1 MNILSIPVIIGSLS
15 NFASLCKTVTY
26 CDFNPTNPIIFERII
41 TDFSENNFKVVEMK
55 NSYAIYQV
63 DNEGEFFVEGSFET
77 NSPFYQYLD
86 KELYYLGPGNYF
98 INANGTLYNL
108 LSKEIVNE
116 ELNQASYQINK
127 NAFNAEEMFN
137 TTLYNESTIN
147 KANISS
153 PFNKYAG
160 SYVDSRGFRVIN
172 NDYYFKTLNNFP
184 SNTKGLCGIISL
196 SIMLTYLDTFY
207 NNDFIKDTALYEGK
221 PLIQKTIS
229 DYYSSQTYIDFCDI
243 NLMPYPSD
251 SLRDLLYSKE
261 FNTKFP
267 LYFGDQNPMLD
278 MELKNTFLK
287 YINVYAPHLK
297 EDITLDS
304 CIIFNV
310 IGKVQEKINAG
321 RPLIAVMLDYTT
333 EDPNHSVKE
342 KYHDPIVIGYKGSQ
356 LLCHA
361 GRHNT
366 SSPCI
371 VFSTSTLYT
380 CVSFE
385 FYGAHKHSNNVT
397 MEEAFIEKEV
407 CGCGFTLAI
416 C

>member
-108 LSKEIVNE
+108 LSKKIVNE

-160 SYVDSRGFRVIN
+160 SYVDSKGFRVIN

-196 SIMLTYLDTFY
+196 SIILSYLDTFY
-207 NNDFIKDTALYEGK
+207 HDDFIDDSVLYKGY
-221 PLIQKTIS
+221 PLINKTEAT
-229 DYYSSQTYIDFCDI
+229 YSGSTYINFEDV
-243 NLMPYPSD
+243 NSMPYPS
-251 SLRDLLYSKE
+251 SYLRDLLFDE
-261 FNTKFP
+261 FNHEFP
-267 LYFGDQNPMLD
+267 LFNEDGNPMAD
-278 MELKNTFLK
+278 KELKDTFTEYLNC
-287 YINVYAPHLK
+287 YSPHLL
-297 EDITLDS
+297 DNIYLDS
-304 CIIFNV
+304 LNIFNV
-310 IGKVQEKINAG
+310 IGRIQDKINCG
-321 RPLIAVMLDYTT
+321 WPVIATMLSYTT
-333 EDPNHSVKE
+333 EDPNHSVKD
-342 KYHDPIVIGYKGSQ
+342 KFHDPIVIGYKGSQ

-361 GRHNT
+361 GWHDT
-366 SSPCI
+366 TSPCI

-380 CVSFE
+380 FVSFE
-385 FYGAHKHSNNVT
+385 FSGAHKHSNNVT
-397 MEEAFIEKEV
+397 MEGTFVEKEV